1 MERKVRLRN
10 YATSNCCSPGL
21 RKGLS
26 FPSAG
31 GPSSRHALEQLN
43 KSELV
48 QVIAEVTETLA
59 NFVEKKG
66 LRVITASHFAL
77 GRV

>member
-1 MERKVRLRN
+1 MESRF
-10 YATSNCCSPGL
+10 
-21 RKGLS
+21 LS
-26 FPSAG
+26 AEHFIQSLAAG

-59 NFVEKKG
+59 DFVEKQG